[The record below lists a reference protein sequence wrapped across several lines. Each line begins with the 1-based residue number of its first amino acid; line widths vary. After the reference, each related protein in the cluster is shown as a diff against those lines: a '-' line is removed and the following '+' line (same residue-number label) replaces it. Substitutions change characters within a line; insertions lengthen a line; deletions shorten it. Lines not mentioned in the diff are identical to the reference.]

1 MLDPRT
7 LESSVF
13 CLGLSVLKYCMFLW
27 ESMQC
32 RSNFTGFQH
41 VKDGLVYRITSDC
54 PYWNLLMLLYI
65 QGIITLEPQT
75 SVYIGIPCTVMLTNF
90 EIIFWTFVLE
100 FYLECTWACTEFGLS
115 MNSLYCILRIIR
127 SFNLI
132 YLLQL
137 TITMSAYIHEYG
149 LHKTKHQT

>member
-1 MLDPRT
+1 M
-7 LESSVF
+7 F

-54 PYWNLLMLLYI
+54 PYWNLYMLLYI
-65 QGIITLEPQT
+65 QWIVILEPQT

-90 EIIFWTFVLE
+90 EITFWTLFR
-100 FYLECTWACTEFGLS
+100 FGILFSMYLS
-115 MNSLYCILRIIR
+115 MYWIWLTHEFTLLYFKNHKIIQL
-127 SFNLI
+127 NLFTAI
-132 YLLQL
+132 DNYHVG
-137 TITMSAYIHEYG
+137 IHSWIWV
-149 LHKTKHQT
+149 T

>member
-1 MLDPRT
+1 M
-7 LESSVF
+7 F
-13 CLGLSVLKYCMFLW
+13 CLGVSVLKCCMFLW

-54 PYWNLLMLLYI
+54 PYWNLYMLLYI

-90 EIIFWTFVLE
+90 EITFWTLFR
-100 FYLECTWACTEFGLS
+100 FGILFSMFLS
-115 MNSLYCILRIIR
+115 MYWIWLTHGFTLFYFKNHKIIQLNSFIAIDNYHVGIHSCIWV
-127 SFNLI
+127 
-132 YLLQL
+132 
-137 TITMSAYIHEYG
+137 T
-149 LHKTKHQT
+149 